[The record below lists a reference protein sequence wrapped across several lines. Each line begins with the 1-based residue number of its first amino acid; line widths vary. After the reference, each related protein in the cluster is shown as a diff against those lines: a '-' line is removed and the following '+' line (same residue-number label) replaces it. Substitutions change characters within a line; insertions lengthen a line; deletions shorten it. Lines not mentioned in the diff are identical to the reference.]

1 LQFLVWLRSPAFDPG
16 FLIRVLVALRGVIV
30 LLLVTKT
37 GGDVLGL
44 DVARYREI
52 ADSGGVPYRDFVVE
66 YPPLAYILI
75 KTLAGSG
82 LIALQAAADLCIA
95 RALYVSWGR
104 RTALVYLALGTPIA
118 VFHYQ
123 GVDFISVGLAVAAV
137 LGIRHRREVS
147 GGLLVVTGAL
157 VKLWPLM
164 LLPGLW
170 AERRLT
176 AVKTSLVASIA
187 ALVGWVAVGGLG
199 GLLQVLSYRGAD
211 GWEVGSAVGSIQK
224 VLGAPMVFEQ
234 GAYRVGSVS
243 VASKVLLAIVG
254 LALVAVL
261 ATSRSR
267 MDIVTVAAVSGVLLM
282 SPVGS
287 PQFTVWLLPWVAMTG
302 DRWLAGWTAAAVV
315 AGALVMM
322 IFTSVVA
329 IGPGIW
335 FSLALVVRNVA
346 LAGVLVRAFGLVRGP
361 APLKGRTG
369 TWQAFPANRG
379 DRVGRAYERRR
390 SQQH

>member
-1 LQFLVWLRSPAFDPG
+1 
-16 FLIRVLVALRGVIV
+16 
-30 LLLVTKT
+30 
-37 GGDVLGL
+37 
-44 DVARYREI
+44 
-52 ADSGGVPYRDFVVE
+52 
-66 YPPLAYILI
+66 
-75 KTLAGSG
+75 
-82 LIALQAAADLCIA
+82 
-95 RALYVSWGR
+95 
-104 RTALVYLALGTPIA
+104 
-118 VFHYQ
+118 
-123 GVDFISVGLAVAAV
+123 
-137 LGIRHRREVS
+137 
-147 GGLLVVTGAL
+147 LLVVTGAL